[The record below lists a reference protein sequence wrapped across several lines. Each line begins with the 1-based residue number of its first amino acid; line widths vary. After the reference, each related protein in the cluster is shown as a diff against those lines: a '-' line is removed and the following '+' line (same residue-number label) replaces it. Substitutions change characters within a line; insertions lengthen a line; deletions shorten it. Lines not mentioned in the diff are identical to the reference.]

1 MTKEKTLLLVGA
13 TLRPL
18 RDTLQPMLP
27 DVKIV
32 WVEDAMQGFRRYS
45 KLHPVAVLAE
55 AGLEPINGFSFLSVL
70 RGFTAADLCPIYI
83 VAPDKAK
90 KLPVKIDRIFSAS
103 FSPQAFVDQLKYDA
117 ACCQIMPT
125 SLTGYERTVCEQ
137 TAQLP
142 NVICRPDIEVSHIYS
157 PYGDFSGDFL
167 DYWMDG
173 QRLYGFL
180 IDCTGH
186 DINSFSQVREMKII
200 YHLKFR
206 QYAENLGTVMKE
218 INQAIF
224 DEYGVRRPLSAGL
237 VFSLN
242 REQEKLTYCSAGIP
256 EFCVFR
262 DNRYET
268 VPMENYLI
276 GFSRE
281 AVFTASEM
289 SLCGISDIIFATDG
303 LMDLMDKSVNELE
316 SAKHDDTTAI
326 FIKIIKMKRERSLPS

>member
-1 MTKEKTLLLVGA
+1 MMKAKTLLLVGA
-13 TLRPL
+13 SLHPL
-18 RDTLQPMLP
+18 QKTLQPMLP

-32 WVEDAMQGFRRYS
+32 VAEDAMQAFRRFI
-45 KLHPVAVLAE
+45 KLHPMAVLAD
-55 AGLEPINGFSFLSVL
+55 AGLAPINGFSFLSVL

-83 VAPDKAK
+83 VAADKEK
-90 KLPVKIDRIFSAS
+90 HLPVKIDRIFSAR
-103 FSPQAFVDQLKYDA
+103 FSPQAFVEQLKHDV
-117 ACCQIMPT
+117 ACCQVMPMHM
-125 SLTGYERTVCEQ
+125 TGYERTVCEQ
-137 TAQLP
+137 TQQLP
-142 NVICRPDIEVSHIYS
+142 TTICRPDIEVSHIYS

-206 QYAENLGTVMKE
+206 QYAAALEKVMEE

-224 DEYGVRRPLSAGL
+224 DEYGARRPLSAGL

-242 REQEKLTYCSAGIP
+242 LNQEKLTYCSAGIP

-281 AVFTASEM
+281 AVFTAREM
-289 SLCGISDIIFATDG
+289 SLSGISDIIFATDG
-303 LMDLMDKSVNELE
+303 LMDLMDKSTNELE
-316 SAKHDDTTAI
+316 CAKHDDTTAI
-326 FIKIIKMKRERSLPS
+326 FVKIKRERSLSL